1 MTTAEYEG
9 WSNRETWN
17 TELWISNTEPLY
29 KLIMRIMN
37 SSTND
42 FADNL
47 EAFLWI
53 IWDGFT
59 PDGLSLKPVD
69 WVQIAMAWH
78 EAYPND
84 P

>member
-1 MTTAEYEG
+1 MTTVNQYEG

-17 TELWISNTEPLY
+17 ANLWISNTEPLY
-29 KLIMRIMN
+29 KLILRFMN
-37 SSTND
+37 TSTAQ

-47 EAFLWI
+47 ETFLWI
-53 IWDGFT
+53 IWDGAT
-59 PDGLSLKPVD
+59 PDGYSLKPVD

-78 EAYPND
+78 EDFAD